1 MPTLLFFWMP
11 RMSRFKRTDPAS
23 SSSQASLPGDVEGVS
38 QTSSTLHQNLDQNLV
53 GENAEEL
60 QARLTKV
67 QQKRMRCEFELEKT
81 KHDIEQCEKEAQAL
95 GVKDIE
101 ELEALVNKLEKED
114 KQNMEAF
121 LKDLFAEENKLEQIE
136 QQLAKLEEDKTE

>member
-23 SSSQASLPGDVEGVS
+23 SSSQASLPEDVEGVS
-38 QTSSTLHQNLDQNLV
+38 QTSSTLHQNLV